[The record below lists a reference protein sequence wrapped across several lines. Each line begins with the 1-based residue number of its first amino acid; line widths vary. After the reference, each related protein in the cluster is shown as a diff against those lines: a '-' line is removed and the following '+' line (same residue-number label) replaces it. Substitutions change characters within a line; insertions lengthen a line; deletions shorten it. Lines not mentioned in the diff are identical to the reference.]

1 MEVGAGHAPLRQ
13 CGHQAF
19 HHAGRA
25 AEVKLVQAGRQRPLE
40 QGQVHVAGVL
50 VIRPLQVLGQRPAV
64 DHVQTEWGMRF
75 CHVFQHCFVGLFGTV
90 AYAVIQV
97 HRALGL
103 VFGAPAQH
111 GHHGRDA
118 DAAAYEYDRRGR
130 CRVQVEMARR
140 SPHAHGAAGGQGV
153 MEIARPD
160 TGRLPG
166 CGGPFD
172 GDPAAPRR
180 PPAPGKTSTG
190 FGRRLQSCGAQP
202 GMCASQPM
210 RPRWQGF
217 ARWPWTR
224 LPRRLRCAAAGPAQN
239 PRP

>member
-1 MEVGAGHAPLRQ
+1 MHRSRSGACIRCGRWVIARQAHGGWAESLEMEVGAGHAPLRQ

-103 VFGAPAQH
+103 VFGAPA
-111 GHHGRDA
+111 
-118 DAAAYEYDRRGR
+118 
-130 CRVQVEMARR
+130 
-140 SPHAHGAAGGQGV
+140 
-153 MEIARPD
+153 
-160 TGRLPG
+160 
-166 CGGPFD
+166 
-172 GDPAAPRR
+172 
-180 PPAPGKTSTG
+180 
-190 FGRRLQSCGAQP
+190 
-202 GMCASQPM
+202 
-210 RPRWQGF
+210 
-217 ARWPWTR
+217 
-224 LPRRLRCAAAGPAQN
+224 
-239 PRP
+239 